1 MNTTKKG
8 APALAL
14 GIVAVLGVAVTGAA
28 TAGPASADVKVCC

>member
-1 MNTTKKG
+1 MNTTKKV
-8 APALAL
+8 ATALAV